1 MWYRDS
7 AICGSKTVA
16 SATSHCYRF
25 PSLMDFKKEL
35 KSCTIKCNC
44 RLHSGQVLEVLTVH
58 SNPQKLKL
66 PTWEISEVLGRP
78 GLPSSPAIAIP
89 ALIIKIITLK
99 NLMVDNTEG

>member
-7 AICGSKTVA
+7 AIYGSKTVA

-35 KSCTIKCNC
+35 KSCTIKCDC
-44 RLHSGQVLEVLTVH
+44 RLHSGQVLVVLTVH

-78 GLPSSPAIAIP
+78 GLPISPAIAIP
-89 ALIIKIITLK
+89 ALIIKNNNIK
-99 NLMVDNTEG
+99 KFVG